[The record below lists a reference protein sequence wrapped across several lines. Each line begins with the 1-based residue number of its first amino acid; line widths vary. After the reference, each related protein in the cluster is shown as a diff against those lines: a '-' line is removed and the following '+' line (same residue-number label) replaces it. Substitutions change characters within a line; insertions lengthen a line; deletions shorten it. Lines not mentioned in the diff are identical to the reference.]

1 MGLWQWDPNPPRYR
15 AVQSA
20 EDFSRNS
27 GYCRF
32 HRRDDVEVMGGSIV
46 ATMTGIRLSS
56 TNHRIKVLCRIRP
69 DRREAERCSNRTI
82 ETQIAVYGMIA
93 KVAV

>member
-27 GYCRF
+27 GTA
-32 HRRDDVEVMGGSIV
+32 DSI
-46 ATMTGIRLSS
+46 A
-56 TNHRIKVLCRIRP
+56 
-69 DRREAERCSNRTI
+69 
-82 ETQIAVYGMIA
+82 GMM
-93 KVAV
+93 